1 MNRILLKET
10 LHYSNKMKTKLFNI
24 SFLLFFLL
32 VNLNSQAQ
40 QDIHFA
46 QFYELP
52 MLRNPSLAGIF
63 NGNIRF
69 TAAYRNQ
76 WQSITVPYRTMALGT
91 EIKILRGLAEGDFMT
106 IGLQVTNDEAG
117 DSKLR
122 RTQLLPV
129 INYHKLLNEEKSTL
143 LSLAFMGGVVSERF
157 DPTALKFDDQ
167 FVNGSYNSSNTTSQ
181 TFTKTGFSY
190 LDADVGLSLSSLINE
205 NTKFY
210 IGAALFHFNNPRL
223 TFMKDQS
230 VILNRKWGLNA
241 GLTYKIGNIGK
252 LVFYGDHFR
261 QGANRITQLGFLF
274 SYNFIPAAEDAQLS
288 ISAGAIFRLND
299 AIAPVVKLNKDK
311 WSLGLSYDTNISSLK
326 KASNFRGGFEM
337 TLSLIDPWKRDD
349 SEVDKTKCPTNIW

>member
-1 MNRILLKET
+1 
-10 LHYSNKMKTKLFNI
+10 MKTSLTTI
-24 SFLLFFLL
+24 LIIPFFLL
-32 VNLNSQAQ
+32 VNLNTQAQ

-76 WQSITVPYRTMALGT
+76 WQSITVPYRTIAMGT
-91 EIKILRGLAEGDFMT
+91 EIKILRGLADGDFMT
-106 IGLQVTNDEAG
+106 FGLQVTNDEAG

-129 INYHKLLNEEKSTL
+129 INYHKLLNVEKSTL
-143 LSLAFMGGVVSERF
+143 LSLAFMGGLVSERF

-167 FVNGSYNSSNTTSQ
+167 FVNGSYNTSNVTSQ
-181 TFTKTGFSY
+181 SFSRTGFSY
-190 LDADVGLSLSSLINE
+190 LDANVGLSLSSLINE

-223 TFMKDQS
+223 TFMKDQA
-230 VILNRKWGLNA
+230 VILNRKWGVN
-241 GLTYKIGNIGK
+241 GGFTYKIGNIGK
-252 LVFYGDHFR
+252 LVIYGDHFR
-261 QGANRITQLGFLF
+261 QGSNRITQLGFLY
-274 SYNFIPAAEDAQLS
+274 SYNFIPAIEDAQLS

-326 KASNFRGGFEM
+326 KASNFKGGFEM
-337 TLSLIDPWKRDD
+337 TMSLIDPWKRDD
-349 SEVDKTKCPTNIW
+349 NDTDKTKCPTNIW